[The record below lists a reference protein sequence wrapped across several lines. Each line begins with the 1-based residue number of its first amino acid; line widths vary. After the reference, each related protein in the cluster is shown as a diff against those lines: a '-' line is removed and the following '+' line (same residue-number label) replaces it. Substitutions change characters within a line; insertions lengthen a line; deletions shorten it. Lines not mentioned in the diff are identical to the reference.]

1 MGDVIGTS
9 GADILTENPSDGVS
23 NNTNNTFYGLEGD
36 DVIIAGP
43 ATEQTYLEQVGNPRS
58 PNFVEHSVQDNDTV
72 IGGLGD
78 DTMTGGY
85 GNDHF
90 VFNFLVSATQPQ
102 HVDLSAVTH
111 IVVGGI
117 AYDRPAANA
126 SITAWNNWNAHMA
139 AYVDSLGG
147 EATTTAF
154 TNTNPSGRNV
164 GTIDLVTGYDIGGGV
179 SIAGEGD
186 DVVTDFTHTGAG
198 SNDELV
204 MNGLSAD
211 AAAVNYWGNFLHLQE
226 DISGETITWAGG
238 SISLVGVHGVGLQQM
253 VDDGWIVFG

>member
-9 GADILTENPSDGVS
+9 GSDNLVQNPYDGVS
-23 NNTNNTFYGLEGD
+23 NNTNNSFYGLEGD
-36 DVIIAGP
+36 DLIVAGP
-43 ATEQTYLEQVGNPRS
+43 ADEVTILNRHGDEV
-58 PNFVEHSVQDNDTV
+58 VVQDNDTV
-72 IGGLGD
+72 VGGLGD

-90 VFNFLVSATQPQ
+90 VFNFLVSAAQPQ
-102 HVDLSAVTH
+102 HVDLSTVAH
-111 IVVGGI
+111 IVVDGI

-126 SITAWNNWNAHMA
+126 SITAWNNWNAQMA

-147 EATTTAF
+147 DATTTAF
-154 TNTNPSGRNV
+154 TNSNPSGRNV
-164 GTIDLVTGYDIGGGV
+164 GTIDLVTGYDIEGGA

-186 DVVTDFTHTGAG
+186 DVVTDFAHTGAG

-211 AAAVNYWGNFLHLQE
+211 AAAANYWGHFLSLQE
-226 DISGETITWAGG
+226 DADSTTITWAGG
-238 SISLVGVHGVGLQQM
+238 SIDLVGVHGMSLQQM
-253 VDDGWIVFG
+253 VDQHWIVFA